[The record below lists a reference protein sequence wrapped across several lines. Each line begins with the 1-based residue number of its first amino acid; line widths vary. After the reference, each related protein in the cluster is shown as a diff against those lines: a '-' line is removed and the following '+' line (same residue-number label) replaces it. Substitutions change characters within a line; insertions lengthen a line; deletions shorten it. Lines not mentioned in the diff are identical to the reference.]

1 MPICSA
7 GFHLRERRVADDDLY
22 GVLGVKRDA
31 SADDI
36 RKAWR
41 KLAKTLHPDL
51 NPGDKGAED
60 RFKRAQGA
68 FDILGDP
75 DKRGRYDRGEIDASG
90 AERPERQFYRR
101 YADAGAGQE
110 YRSHA
115 GFADFGD
122 MGDVFADLFRHAGA
136 QGGGPRGAHGPF
148 PGRDLH
154 YQLEVEFLDAA
165 NGAKRRITMPDGR
178 SLDLS
183 IPAGMRDGQTLRLA
197 GQGMPGFDGGKA
209 GDALVEVHVR
219 PHPLFRRDGDDIHVE
234 LPVTLGEAVLGGK
247 VRVPTIGG
255 DVTLTVPSGAGSGTR
270 LRLGG
275 RGVARPGGGRGDQV
289 VTLKVVLPER
299 PDEELKQFLAGWQAR
314 HPYDPRAGM
323 TGGGDVR

>member
-1 MPICSA
+1 M
-7 GFHLRERRVADDDLY
+7 ADNDLY

-41 KLAKTLHPDL
+41 KLAKKLHPDL
-51 NPGDKGAED
+51 NPGDKAAED
-60 RFKRAQGA
+60 RFKRAQAA
-68 FDILGDP
+68 FDILGDA
-75 DKRGRYDRGEIDASG
+75 DKRGRYDRGEIDATG

-122 MGDVFADLFRHAGA
+122 MGDVFSDLFGRA
-136 QGGGPRGAHGPF
+136 GGPGGRGARSPF
-148 PGRDLH
+148 PGRDMR
-154 YQLEVEFLDAA
+154 YQLEVDFLDAA

-178 SLDLS
+178 TLDLS
-183 IPAGMRDGQTLRLA
+183 IPAGMRDGQILRLA
-197 GQGMPGFDGGKA
+197 GQGLPGQGGGPA
-209 GDALVEVHVR
+209 GDALVELHVR
-219 PHPLFRRDGDDIHVE
+219 PHPLFRREGDDVHIE

-247 VRVPTIGG
+247 VRAPTISG
-255 DVTLTVPSGAGSGTR
+255 DVTLSIPPGASSGTK

-275 RGVARPGGGRGDQV
+275 RGFGRAGGGRGDQV
-289 VTLKVVLPER
+289 VTLKVVLPDK
-299 PDEELKQFLAGWQAR
+299 PDEELKKFLAGWQDR
-314 HPYDPRAGM
+314 HPYDPRAGIS
-323 TGGGDVR
+323 GVADVR